1 VPIPGPARQDGSAR
15 SCHRSAGRPDSA
27 KREAAPGHRGQLAR
41 HYMPG
46 HPRSDLPARLM
57 TALDLRGTPQVPA
70 IDLP

>member
-1 VPIPGPARQDGSAR
+1 M
-15 SCHRSAGRPDSA
+15 
-27 KREAAPGHRGQLAR
+27 KREAAREHSGQLAH

-46 HPRSDLPARLM
+46 HPLSDLSARLM